1 MWPAFVIALL
11 FGLLLGYWL
20 SKKMNTGNDLVL
32 EQQVEGLQIDLDQ
45 ARNTQKLL
53 EQETADLKYLL
64 GEEKKAR
71 AYAEQ
76 RTGNAGD
83 QS

>member
-20 SKKMNTGNDLVL
+20 SKKMNAGNDLVL
-32 EQQVEGLQIDLDQ
+32 EQQVEGLQTDLDQ

-76 RTGNAGD
+76 RTGNVAD
-83 QS
+83 KS

>member
-11 FGLLLGYWL
+11 IGLLLGYL
-20 SKKMNTGNDLVL
+20 LGKKMNAGNDLVL
-32 EQQVEGLQIDLDQ
+32 EQQIEGLQADIDQ
-45 ARNTQKLL
+45 AHNTQKLL

-83 QS
+83 KP

>member
-11 FGLLLGYWL
+11 IGLLAGYLLG
-20 SKKMNTGNDLVL
+20 KKMSTGANTVL
-32 EQQVEGLQIDLDQ
+32 QQQVEALQLDLDE
-45 ARNTQKLL
+45 AKNKQKLL

-76 RTGNAGD
+76 RN
-83 QS
+83 